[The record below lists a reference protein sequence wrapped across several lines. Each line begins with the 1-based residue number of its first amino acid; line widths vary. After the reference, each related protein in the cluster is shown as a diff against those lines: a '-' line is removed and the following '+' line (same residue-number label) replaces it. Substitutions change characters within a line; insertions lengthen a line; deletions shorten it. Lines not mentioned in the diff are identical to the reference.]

1 LSTIFE
7 KSVCNKVNFFWST
20 FIWNEVVL
28 TQVWPPVLFT
38 LTQVV
43 LLLLTST
50 FTRVQI
56 QSNSGTLVIGVCT
69 MWSSLL
75 VVLVGDDDGDNHDDE
90 GSKSG

>member
-1 LSTIFE
+1 MERSRFNLSLASSI
-7 KSVCNKVNFFWST
+7 
-20 FIWNEVVL
+20 
-28 TQVWPPVLFT
+28 FT
-38 LTQVV
+38 LTQVI
-43 LLLLTST
+43 LLLITST

-90 GSKSG
+90 GSKSGEIGDTGKDGV

>member
-1 LSTIFE
+1 MERSRFNSLSLASSIF
-7 KSVCNKVNFFWST
+7 S
-20 FIWNEVVL
+20 L
-28 TQVWPPVLFT
+28 TQVI
-38 LTQVV
+38 
-43 LLLLTST
+43 LLLITST

-90 GSKSG
+90 GSKSGEIGDTGKDGV